1 MPSVP
6 SGDPPPI
13 KSPICPSCNKPMR
26 FESAVP
32 DKTYPNLR
40 HARFVCECGRSTDQL
55 IADQD

>member
-1 MPSVP
+1 
-6 SGDPPPI
+6 
-13 KSPICPSCNKPMR
+13 MR